1 MFHALRGVFWV
12 CVYALVVIAPLVV
25 ARAGVPRPGQGFVTD
40 FSVALGFVA
49 LSVMVLQFG
58 LVARLQRVSAPFGMD
73 ALIQYHRQ
81 IGYVAL
87 LFALVHPVLVFA
99 NDPAKL
105 ALLHWPTAPNRA
117 RFAVSCVVA
126 LVLLVATSVWRQ
138 RLRLSYEVWQVLHG
152 LLATAAVALALG
164 HMAGVGY
171 YAAST
176 PQRILWALMAA
187 FVLGDVLWMRVI
199 RPLRMRR
206 RPWRVQAVVPELG
219 AATSVVLEPEG
230 HDGLR
235 FLPGQFGWLQIEQS
249 PFSISQHP
257 FSFSGSAEDG
267 DRLTITIK
275 RRGDFT
281 EGVASTEVGARAYVD
296 GPYGAFSPDEHEGFG
311 FLLVA
316 GGVGITPL
324 MSMLRTM
331 RDRGDRRPCVLLYGS
346 KSQDHITF
354 RDELA
359 ELEAELALTVVHV
372 LEQPPPDDTGATG
385 PIETGY
391 IDAACLERHLPDRFE
406 RYQCFICGPTAMMD
420 AMEELLAAAGVPT
433 AHIHSERFDM
443 V

>member
-296 GPYGAFSPDEHEGFG
+296 GPYGAFSPDARRLRLPPRRRRRWDHPADEH
-311 FLLVA
+311 A
-316 GGVGITPL
+316 PHHA
-324 MSMLRTM
+324 
-331 RDRGDRRPCVLLYGS
+331 RPW
-346 KSQDHITF
+346 
-354 RDELA
+354 
-359 ELEAELALTVVHV
+359 
-372 LEQPPPDDTGATG
+372 
-385 PIETGY
+385 
-391 IDAACLERHLPDRFE
+391 
-406 RYQCFICGPTAMMD
+406 
-420 AMEELLAAAGVPT
+420 
-433 AHIHSERFDM
+433 
-443 V
+443 